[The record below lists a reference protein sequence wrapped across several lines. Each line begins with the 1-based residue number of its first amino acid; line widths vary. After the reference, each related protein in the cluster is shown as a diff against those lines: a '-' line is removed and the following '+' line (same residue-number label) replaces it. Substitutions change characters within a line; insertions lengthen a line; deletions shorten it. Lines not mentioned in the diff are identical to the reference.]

1 VKKFRALAALCLIA
15 AMPAWAA
22 AQVSPLIVQQ
32 AWMRQTPGGDTAA
45 VYLTLQNTGVKPIIV
60 IGVKSPYSS
69 SALLHTSTLDKGQA
83 RMRSKDTLVIAPG
96 QKVAFEPG
104 GTHVMLTGLKRKV
117 ATGEAVPLIFL
128 LADGAQ
134 VKTAVIVRPLTG
146 Q

>member
-1 VKKFRALAALCLIA
+1 VKKFRAIAALCLIA

-22 AQVSPLIVQQ
+22 AQALIVQQ

-83 RMRSKDTLVIAPG
+83 RMRSKETLVIAPG
-96 QKVAFEPG
+96 QKIAFEPG
-104 GTHVMLTGLKRKV
+104 GTHVMLSGLKRKV
-117 ATGEAVPLIFL
+117 AVGQAVPLIFL

-134 VKTAVIVRPLTG
+134 VKTAVVVRSLSG

>member
-1 VKKFRALAALCLIA
+1 VKNFRALAALCLVA

-45 VYLTLQNTGVKPIIV
+45 VYLTLQNTSMKPIIV
-60 IGVKSPYSS
+60 IGVQTPYAST
-69 SALLHTSTLDKGQA
+69 ALLHSSSVQKGQA
-83 RMRSKDTLVIAPG
+83 RMRAKETLVIAPG

-104 GTHVMLTGLKRKV
+104 GTHVMLSGFKRKV
-117 ATGEAVPLIFL
+117 GVGQAVPLIFL

-134 VKTAVIVRPLTG
+134 VKTAVVVRPLG
-146 Q
+146 AQ